1 VNLSALEWASTFLSL
16 GTAVVYGIIFAV
28 IVRRKIRSDLPFF
41 LIYVVVSI
49 VSNLFLSAFPM
60 WGNVR
65 STAYFYSWWGFYT
78 LLMLLEFGIMYE
90 IFSNVLKP
98 YSGLVD
104 LGKMLFRWAAL
115 FLLLVAAIAAF
126 STTGVVMT
134 KCLAAVA
141 LIERN
146 LRLMQCGL
154 LLLFFLLERKL
165 GLSWRSY
172 PVGLALGLGVSSA
185 LSLSS
190 TFITLHIPSLAA
202 AFAIADSGLTF
213 LIVLYWSFC
222 FARTQA
228 VAQTVLDS
236 PSKLIFQRWNEALQ
250 STPMTEDKNPSLA
263 TVDSFLPGIEKTV
276 DRVLAR
282 KIAH

>member
-1 VNLSALEWASTFLSL
+1 VNFSLEWASTFFSV
-16 GTAVVYGIIFAV
+16 GTAVTYGIIFAV

-41 LIYVVVSI
+41 LAYLAVSI
-49 VSNLFLSAFPM
+49 VSNLFLSAVSV
-60 WGNVR
+60 WGDAR
-65 STAYFYSWWGFYT
+65 SATYFYCWWGFYT
-78 LLMLLEFGIMYE
+78 LLMLFEFGILYE
-90 IFSNVLKP
+90 IFSNTLKP

-115 FLLLVAAIAAF
+115 FLLVVAAITAF
-126 STTGVVMT
+126 STTGSGMT
-134 KCLAAVA
+134 RCLAAVA

-154 LLLFFLLERKL
+154 LLLFFLFERKL

-190 TFITLHIPSLAA
+190 TFITLHIPSLAP

-213 LIVLYWSFC
+213 SIVLFWAFC
-222 FARTQA
+222 FVRTQA

-236 PSKLIFQRWNEALQ
+236 PSKLIFQRWNEALL
-250 STPMTEDKNPSLA
+250 STPMTEEKNPALA
-263 TVDSFLPGIEKTV
+263 PVDSFLPGIEKTV